1 MGLVAHRQ
9 YSLQNKKRSDI
20 QLRKYSKTKEKR
32 IIPKAKKILA
42 QCMQDKYFVY
52 MQVTAYVICFD
63 QQQITFSQGY
73 KMWIVKKYKSVT

>member
-1 MGLVAHRQ
+1 MPL
-9 YSLQNKKRSDI
+9 YSLQKGRKHSDI
-20 QLRKYSKTKEKR
+20 QLRKYSETKENI

-52 MQVTAYVICFD
+52 MQVTAYVICID

-73 KMWIVKKYKSVT
+73 KM

>member
-42 QCMQDKYFVY
+42 QCTHDKYFVY
-52 MQVTAYVICFD
+52 MQVTAIVICIGRKFCRSN
-63 QQQITFSQGY
+63 FF
-73 KMWIVKKYKSVT
+73 KN